1 MGIYTEHWKA
11 HVRASKRNALG
22 MLLFVGIGL
31 PGTAVI
37 AYLVGLV
44 NPDYRDVTQIALVA
58 AWLVLFIVLLARANR
73 IVCPRCSTTF
83 AQGKWQRQCPSC
95 ALAIL
100 QEDP

>member
-1 MGIYTEHWKA
+1 MGAYTEHWKT
-11 HVRASKRNALG
+11 HLRRSKREPLV
-22 MLLFVGIGL
+22 MVLFLVIGL

-44 NPDYRDVTQIALVA
+44 NPDYRDVVQIGLLVG
-58 AWLVLFIVLLARANR
+58 WVILFTAHLIRANR
-73 IVCPRCSTTF
+73 IVCPRCSTVF

-95 ALAIL
+95 ALPIL